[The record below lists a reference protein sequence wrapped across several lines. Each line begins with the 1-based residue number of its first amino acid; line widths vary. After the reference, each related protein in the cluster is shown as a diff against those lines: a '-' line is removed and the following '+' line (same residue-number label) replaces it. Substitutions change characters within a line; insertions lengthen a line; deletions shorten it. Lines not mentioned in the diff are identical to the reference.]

1 MKITDIVINL
11 TQGAET
17 KDAQQ
22 FVGKPSRTIVKIET
36 DEGIFGIAEG
46 PRNYYLF
53 KAYLDEMIKPLLVG
67 LDQEILK

>member
-36 DEGIFGIAEG
+36 D
-46 PRNYYLF
+46 
-53 KAYLDEMIKPLLVG
+53 
-67 LDQEILK
+67 